1 MPSKMNYNTNECAR
15 ISKLVAVGGK
25 KKYTCKMGRDFGP
38 SIWAG
43 LPNYNTNECP
53 RFSKLVPVGGK
64 KIYMQ
69 DGQGFW
75 AFNLGLVFGLGS
87 LSEQRDQ
94 GKVLNVF
101 NLGSSF

>member
-1 MPSKMNYNTNECAR
+1 
-15 ISKLVAVGGK
+15 
-25 KKYTCKMGRDFGP
+25 MGRDFGP

-53 RFSKLVPVGGK
+53 RISKLVPVGGE

-75 AFNLGLVFGLGS
+75 AFNLGLVFGLDS